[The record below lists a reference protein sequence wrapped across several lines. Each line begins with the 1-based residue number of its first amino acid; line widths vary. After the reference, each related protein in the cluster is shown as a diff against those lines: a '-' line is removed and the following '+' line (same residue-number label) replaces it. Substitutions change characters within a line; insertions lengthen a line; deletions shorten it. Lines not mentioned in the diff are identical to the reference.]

1 MRVSSGLKIPQHLL
15 RMVPI
20 PSVREEK
27 NRVWPNEHTQ
37 RRRKQQQQQR
47 KNGKKT
53 TNNSQTLFTHPSHDK
68 GVAPVSQQWYEVMER
83 SWHVSHSMRSK
94 TPKCV
99 ADCVADLRL
108 GWRVLALKE
117 SYSAYFVS
125 PKNIFRNE
133 ETYCLR
139 KHIFDVIQTI

>member
-37 RRRKQQQQQR
+37 RRRKQQLQQQR

-108 GWRVLALKE
+108 GQRVLALK
-117 SYSAYFVS
+117 SAILRTLCPRKTF
-125 PKNIFRNE
+125 F
-133 ETYCLR
+133 ETR
-139 KHIFDVIQTI
+139 KLIA